1 MRTIVGRNPFAVA
14 AHFKGGGGFHK
25 DRRAGRGGARND
37 QSDLLAEAQEESNQ
51 EDTLL
56 GCDNDNENLENSNA

>member
-25 DRRAGRGGARND
+25 DRRAGRGGARNN
-37 QSDLLAEAQEESNQ
+37 QSDLLAEVQEENDQ
-51 EDTLL
+51 EAYLL
-56 GCDNDNENLENSNA
+56 GCDDNDENLENSNA

>member
-14 AHFKGGGGFHK
+14 AHFKSGGGFHK
-25 DRRAGRGGARND
+25 DRRGGRGGARNV
-37 QSDLLAEAQEESNQ
+37 QSDFLAEAQEDEENQ

-56 GCDNDNENLENSNA
+56 GFDTDSDKNNLNA